1 MHMLAFSVL
10 RGECVMRRREENPVD
25 RRYCPKCGY
34 LVPIPKWNERSRCPE
49 CGGEFALHELSGL
62 PPRGRFARFIRAA
75 IELAPGILRLVLA
88 AALVAFLVWFFLAPA
103 ITD

>member
-1 MHMLAFSVL
+1 
-10 RGECVMRRREENPVD
+10 MRRGAENPVD

-34 LVPIPKWNERSRCPE
+34 LVPLPKWNERTRCPE

-62 PPRGRFARFIRAA
+62 PPRGRAARFLRAA

-88 AALVAFLVWFFLAPA
+88 AALVAGLVLLVWCLTYA